1 MIYFTIDDV
10 LFIHSELIEKYGGI
24 HGIKNQNM
32 LESAIFT
39 PLQTFNGID
48 LYHSTI
54 EKISRLSYGLVRNH
68 PFWMEIKELALKYST
83 LD

>member
-10 LFIHSELIEKYGGI
+10 LFLHSELIEKYGGI

-68 PFWMEIKELALKYST
+68 PFLKNWR
-83 LD
+83 